1 MFGDFLKLPGGP
13 IMYLCFFFMWGVLF
27 LYISFGLFRDFGYSI
42 LWGVFILSRRRVDF
56 TLRHRDDALHRDA
69 YHPLTV

>member
-27 LYISFGLFRDFGYSI
+27 RFGIYGLSLYGS
-42 LWGVFILSRRRVDF
+42 FILVWGTFFPDQSFFRLRVWGGY
-56 TLRHRDDALHRDA
+56 APP
-69 YHPLTV
+69 Y